1 MFGLGQSP
9 LLAALAEDL
18 LQLLAEMLLVAL
30 QLHHKASPGLQF
42 VRGGQS
48 VQAGSQLLV
57 ALGQGFSL
65 ATGIFQLR
73 QLVALGALQLL
84 DLPEAPA
91 TRAESR
97 HANQQ
102 GEQRQA
108 GGGTGTPGCIG
119 CNGRRGGSGSSCVV
133 LGSDCFAHRSILWSR
148 KF

>member
-1 MFGLGQSP
+1 
-9 LLAALAEDL
+9 
-18 LQLLAEMLLVAL
+18 MLLVAL

-42 VRGGQS
+42 VRGRQS

-57 ALGQGFSL
+57 TLGQGFGL

-73 QLVALGALQLL
+73 QLVTLGALQLL

-119 CNGRRGGSGSSCVV
+119 CNGRKGWKWKFLRR
-133 LGSDCFAHRSILWSR
+133 LGE
-148 KF
+148 